1 MKPKYSLFVI
11 LLLTSLLASACYG
24 TNKNPKLIDLP
35 KYLPVA
41 LTGVSLDGIQ
51 EPSPQSCS
59 VHAVDLLGAWVTA
72 GSPEKD
78 PFAFSDVGGKN
89 CEGTFADDISPLF
102 SHPNLWYPGG
112 LSCTSCHSQDVT
124 TSYARM
130 DLSSYQ
136 GILAGSGR
144 ASADAKGEDILG
156 GGNWEAAKL
165 HEVLSKGEMPP
176 NQTSAPQLLGPL
188 VSAGKAK

>member
-1 MKPKYSLFVI
+1 MKPKSSLFVM

-59 VHAVDLLGAWVTA
+59 VHAIDLLGAWVSA

-78 PFAFSDVGGKN
+78 PFTFSDVGGKN
-89 CEGTFADDISPLF
+89 CEGTFAADISPLF
-102 SHPNLWYPGG
+102 SRPNLWYPGG

-176 NQTSAPQLLGPL
+176 NQTSAPLPLGPL
-188 VSAGKAK
+188 VYAGKVK